1 MNFIS
6 KKLSAIAVA
15 AALVVAGATAAH
27 AYPAAEGR
35 VGTEYAKVSGT
46 GAKTVIKVAGSATV
60 NGDVLANKRLQLAV
74 TTPAGKKISLGYVNT
89 DENGNYS
96 YSIKNIATKPGVYKV
111 SVTYK
116 GKVTTVLI
124 TVKK

>member
-6 KKLSAIAVA
+6 KKLSAVAVA

-35 VGTEYAKVSGT
+35 VGTEYAKVSGS

-60 NGDVLANKRLQLAV
+60 NGDALANKNLQLAV
-74 TTPAGKKISLGYVNT
+74 TTPAGKKVSLGNVTT

-96 YSIKNIATKPGVYKV
+96 YSIKSVATKPGVYKV

-116 GKVTTVLI
+116 GKVTTVSI
-124 TVKK
+124 TVK

>member
-1 MNFIS
+1 
-6 KKLSAIAVA
+6 
-15 AALVVAGATAAH
+15 
-27 AYPAAEGR
+27 
-35 VGTEYAKVSGT
+35 
-46 GAKTVIKVAGSATV
+46 VIKVAGSATV